1 MRPKQ
6 TLHVL
11 ADRRGRI
18 IGAAFL
24 GVEQTGDVQ
33 MQISLRK
40 GQALVKVDDAGEL
53 GRLES
58 VEDFR
63 RLSSEF
69 HLPRG
74 ASELVRKRARVTR
87 KKKRRRAS

>member
-1 MRPKQ
+1 MRSKQ
-6 TLHVL
+6 ALHVL

-33 MQISLRK
+33 MQIIPRD
-40 GQALVKVDDAGEL
+40 GQALVEVDVTTGV
-53 GRLES
+53 GKLES
-58 VEDFR
+58 AEDFR
-63 RLSSEF
+63 RLSGEF

-74 ASELVRKRARVTR
+74 SSELVRKRARVTR
-87 KKKRRRAS
+87 KAKRRR